1 MNNISYLHLKKQ
13 GRARGTGP
21 LLDLRTDREASKARS
36 KLVKQLE
43 DRAAVCVWVGM
54 CVCVCVCVCV
64 YVFWDYQLR
73 DSFWGLQKGSSEFN
87 IVYGLRFLNIFER
100 NINSLSLK
108 SFPIV

>member
-54 CVCVCVCVCV
+54 CVCVCCVFVCMCFGTINCV
-64 YVFWDYQLR
+64 ILFGVYK
-73 DSFWGLQKGSSEFN
+73 KGPVN
-87 IVYGLRFLNIFER
+87 LI
-100 NINSLSLK
+100 
-108 SFPIV
+108 